1 MIEIN
6 NLEDDLRTVK
16 SETVTQLESFQ
27 SQQNQVRATIKQ
39 LKFKYSRSTNQKSG
53 LILGFREKSFLNWM
67 NDWTISTVILE
78 FSPKA

>member
-39 LKFKYSRSTNQKSG
+39 LNFKYSRSTNQKSW
-53 LILGFREKSFLNWM
+53 LISGCREKSFLN
-67 NDWTISTVILE
+67 
-78 FSPKA
+78 